1 MAQKA
6 YLAAGVG
13 GTHLEA
19 AIVDQNARIVWR
31 KALPSPCGGALMEEA
46 RRVSDRIAFTLERW
60 EEFVPHRN
68 RLLDATATLLGE
80 ARTEAGAI
88 GLVVDRAG
96 VGVAG
101 AVNPLTGDI
110 EGKTGALN
118 HPAWGDFN
126 PARQLE
132 ERTGLS
138 IVCLND
144 AKAMAL
150 GALATL
156 DTAAVVFAD
165 EAVVF
170 ADEAVVFADEDRHG
184 APREIPLPE
193 AQQAITDFVEIDP
206 GTGLGGAYIVGGKV
220 WYGPDPARP
229 DPDVGEIWHI
239 EPDPNQRGVRFEEM
253 VSGRAIG
260 DRVIDSLSALG
271 DPRVAELIEE
281 KGTKI
286 QDLLAA
292 EYEPVSE
299 VIRTVLA
306 EAGRNLARGIRHIAG
321 PEQKRLGAPAIKTFV
336 IGGGLVSGRKKEST
350 FVRAT
355 LDRAIRSFF
364 ATDDSGSPPTVLFTT
379 LGGWALLIGAASA
392 AKSIG

>member
-6 YLAAGVG
+6 FLAAGVG

-19 AIVDQNARIVWR
+19 AVVDERARIVWR

-46 RRVSDRIAFTLERW
+46 RRAPDRIAFTLERW
-60 EEFVPHRN
+60 NEFVPHRD
-68 RLLDATATLLGE
+68 RLLDATAALLVE
-80 ARTEAGAI
+80 ARQEADAI
-88 GLVVDRAG
+88 GCAALSAG

-110 EGKTGALN
+110 AGKTGALN

-132 ERTGLS
+132 ERTGLP

-156 DTAAVVFAD
+156 DSAAVVFVG
-165 EAVVF
+165 E
-170 ADEAVVFADEDRHG
+170 EDDAG
-184 APREIPLPE
+184 QTPRESDLPE
-193 AQQAITDFVEIDP
+193 ALRAITDFVEIDP
-206 GTGLGGAYIVGGKV
+206 GTGLGGAYIVDKKV

-229 DPDVGEIWHI
+229 DPDVGEIWHL
-239 EPDPNQRGVRFEEM
+239 EPDPERPGVRFEEM

-260 DRVIDSLSALG
+260 DRVIDSLRALG
-271 DPRVAELIEE
+271 DRRVEALIEQ

-286 QDLLAA
+286 QDLLSAGHEA
-292 EYEPVSE
+292 VRA
-299 VIRTVLA
+299 VIGTVLA
-306 EAGRNLARGIRHIAG
+306 DAGRNLARGISHIAG
-321 PEQKRLGAPAIKTFV
+321 CEQKRLGAPTIETFV
-336 IGGGLVSGRKKEST
+336 IGGGLVSGKSEEST
-350 FVRAT
+350 FVRAA
-355 LDRAIRSFF
+355 LDRAIRAFF
-364 ATDDSGSPPTVLFTT
+364 AGSEWNPTVLFTT
-379 LGGWALLIGAASA
+379 LGGRALLIGAASA
-392 AKSIG
+392 AQKVC

>member
-6 YLAAGVG
+6 FLAAGVG

-19 AIVDQNARIVWR
+19 AVVDRCARIVWR

-46 RRVSDRIAFTLERW
+46 RRASDRIAFTLEHW
-60 EEFVPHRN
+60 EEFIPHRD
-68 RLLDATATLLGE
+68 RLLDATASLLDE
-80 ARTEAGAI
+80 ARTEAVARN
-88 GLVVDRAG
+88 LVADQAG

-101 AVNPLTGDI
+101 AVDPLTGATV
-110 EGKTGALN
+110 GKTGALN
-118 HPAWGDFN
+118 HPAWGEFN

-156 DTAAVVFAD
+156 SSAAVVFED
-165 EAVVF
+165 EEVVF
-170 ADEAVVFADEDRHG
+170 DERRA
-184 APREIPLPE
+184 APREIPLSGE
-193 AQQAITDFVEIDP
+193 QRAINDFVEIDP

-229 DPDVGEIWHI
+229 DPDVGEIWHL
-239 EPDPNQRGVRFEEM
+239 EPDPDQPGVRFEEM
-253 VSGRAIG
+253 ISGRAIS
-260 DRVIDSLSALG
+260 DRVIETLGALR
-271 DPRVAELIEE
+271 DRRVADLIDE
-281 KGTKI
+281 KGPKI

-292 EYEPVSE
+292 DYAPVRE
-299 VIRTVLA
+299 AIGTVLA
-306 EAGRNLARGIRHIAG
+306 DAGRNLARGIRHIAG
-321 PEQKRLGAPAIKTFV
+321 PERKRLAAPAINTFV
-336 IGGGLVSGRKKEST
+336 IGGGLVSGRGKEST

-355 LDRAIRSFF
+355 LDRAIRSFL
-364 ATDDSGSPPTVLFTT
+364 AADDSEPQPTVIFTT
-379 LGGWALLIGAASA
+379 LGGRALLIGAASA
-392 AKSIG
+392 AKHNG